1 MCLEDP
7 LKSLQHWPDQCR
19 RSHDALAHPRD
30 EWHVSL
36 TNYTM
41 TYLFTSLQLLVND
54 GSANF
59 EARRVFED
67 PYATSY
73 YETALNDVVSLDVDS
88 DGDQVRSV
96 LTEGKETQTAR
107 GVLYSSFVT
116 RFNIDSS
123 PKHENTTD

>member
-1 MCLEDP
+1 
-7 LKSLQHWPDQCR
+7 
-19 RSHDALAHPRD
+19 
-30 EWHVSL
+30 
-36 TNYTM
+36 M
-41 TYLFTSLQLLVND
+41 THLFISVQLLVND

-88 DGDQVRSV
+88 DGDQVRPV
-96 LTEGKETQTAR
+96 LTEGKETQTR
-107 GVLYSSFVT
+107 GVPFSSFVT

-123 PKHENTTD
+123 SNMRTRLTDLLTPCHGLVLNTPT